1 MIQGKTVMITGCNR
15 GIGKALVEAFLQAG
29 NNVLA
34 CQRKPNPEF
43 DAWAEEIAKEKGVW
57 LKSYYFDLADKESTV
72 EGVQNLLSEN
82 DVDVLVNNAGVS
94 AVGLLMQANI
104 DEIEQLFAI
113 NFFSMLRIIQK
124 VSKKMMRKRKGCI
137 INIASIA
144 AFEAQPGKIAYGCS
158 KAAVVTMTKNLAKE
172 LGPMGIRVNAIAPG
186 PTKTD
191 IMEQFTEEALK
202 SMYAESALRKI
213 GSPEEIAN
221 VALFLASDEASY
233 IDGAIIRVDGGR

>member
-1 MIQGKTVMITGCNR
+1 MATNKTVMITGCNR
-15 GIGKALVEAFLQAG
+15 GIGKAFVEAFLRDG

-43 DAWAEEIAKEKGVW
+43 DEWADTIAKANGVW
-57 LKSYYFDLADKESTV
+57 LKSYYFDLADKVSTSENV
-72 EGVQNLLSEN
+72 HQLLLEN

-94 AVGLLMQANI
+94 TVGLLLQSNV

-124 VSKKMMRKRKGCI
+124 VSKKMMRKRRGCI

-158 KAAVVTMTKNLAKE
+158 KAAVATMTRNLAKE

-191 IMEQFTEEALK
+191 IIEQFSEEALRN
-202 SMYAESALRKI
+202 MYEESALRRLAD
-213 GSPEEIAN
+213 PNEIAK
-221 VALFLASDEASY
+221 VAVFLASDDASY
-233 IDGAIIRVDGGR
+233 VDGAVIRVDGGR